1 MPIRSRRVSRAA
13 VSGNDERC
21 FQNDREGMQAADAN
35 SPAARRCAERRGLT
49 FSFRPEL
56 EEMFRDHH
64 YAGLKSSVL
73 TFAVVGVVLNGY
85 KLALGAV
92 LLSLGPEEYGTRA
105 YEFFWDFYLWACPG
119 LSPWGVALVVPLLE
133 GGCCV
138 AVALSWSYAYAE
150 GRPMRTRRNLLF
162 CFFGALLT
170 TVLIVLFMAEGELGK
185 CAAGQLNLVVFIYAM
200 TLRPLVKHCIVMG
213 AVVLVCFVGKVVAS
227 GIQCD
232 AIGDLAMVAAMV
244 LHGVGAAVV
253 AVEQAERALFVAEQ
267 LSQTSQTFFLRLV
280 DRMLPP
286 AMAVQLVQQWGGHV
300 SIGKRYENVAVLFCE
315 LQVPA
320 GEALPT
326 LMDLNTL
333 FGLMDGVV
341 DTVPDAFKIETVGGQ
356 LVVAAG
362 VPAESK
368 DAAGSMLLL
377 ATRIRAA
384 LRAAKWSTGEQVE
397 MRIGMHTGPIGKDT
411 ARKKK

>member
-170 TVLIVLFMAEGELGK
+170 TV
-185 CAAGQLNLVVFIYAM
+185 
-200 TLRPLVKHCIVMG
+200 
-213 AVVLVCFVGKVVAS
+213 
-227 GIQCD
+227 
-232 AIGDLAMVAAMV
+232 
-244 LHGVGAAVV
+244 
-253 AVEQAERALFVAEQ
+253 
-267 LSQTSQTFFLRLV
+267 
-280 DRMLPP
+280 
-286 AMAVQLVQQWGGHV
+286 
-300 SIGKRYENVAVLFCE
+300 
-315 LQVPA
+315 
-320 GEALPT
+320 
-326 LMDLNTL
+326 
-333 FGLMDGVV
+333 
-341 DTVPDAFKIETVGGQ
+341 
-356 LVVAAG
+356 
-362 VPAESK
+362 
-368 DAAGSMLLL
+368 
-377 ATRIRAA
+377 
-384 LRAAKWSTGEQVE
+384 
-397 MRIGMHTGPIGKDT
+397 
-411 ARKKK
+411 